1 MPFQLGM
8 ENSMEEYKQWR
19 ASEVDKAVLADY
31 QKARQRLKKREAHEN
46 GLLNS
51 EGAEQLEKFREYLA
65 LEKDE
70 GEPARVQCLY
80 ERAVAEHCLVAQVWE
95 EYIAY
100 LESTIKI
107 ETVITPVYT
116 RAIRNCP
123 WAVEL
128 WCGQLRAYEK
138 YEKESHEVTKV
149 FEQVQHLFPQP
160 YFLQNKH
167 NTSCRHHFKMEAY
180 CNRIECCPPG
190 SGGRLLRALLLSRAL
205 AHFHR
210 LQEESHTL

>member
-1 MPFQLGM
+1 M
-8 ENSMEEYKQWR
+8 
-19 ASEVDKAVLADY
+19 DKAVLADY

-65 LEKDE
+65 LEKDD

-160 YFLQNKH
+160 YFLQNKQRVTALFSLSGFGT
-167 NTSCRHHFKMEAY
+167 NEAEETMLKNLGVNVNSVY
-180 CNRIECCPPG
+180 VLYH
-190 SGGRLLRALLLSRAL
+190 LLDKFLITNFLNIIK
-205 AHFHR
+205 
-210 LQEESHTL
+210 Q

>member
-1 MPFQLGM
+1 
-8 ENSMEEYKQWR
+8 MEEYKQWR

-51 EGAEQLEKFREYLA
+51 EGAEQLEKFKEYLA

-80 ERAVAEHCLVAQVWE
+80 ERAVAEHCLVAGVWE

-128 WCGQLRAYEK
+128 WCGQLRAHER

-149 FEQVQHLFPQP
+149 FEQVKRHFFSNNISFKTNITHLV
-160 YFLQNKH
+160 
-167 NTSCRHHFKMEAY
+167 
-180 CNRIECCPPG
+180 
-190 SGGRLLRALLLSRAL
+190 
-205 AHFHR
+205 
-210 LQEESHTL
+210 HTI

>member
-80 ERAVAEHCLVAQVWE
+80 ERAVAEHCLVAGVWE
-95 EYIAY
+95 EYIAF

-128 WCGQLRAYEK
+128 WCGQLRAYEI
-138 YEKESHEVTKV
+138 YEKESHELTKV
-149 FEQVQHLFPQP
+149 FEQVNIF
-160 YFLQNKH
+160 FSS
-167 NTSCRHHFKMEAY
+167 TIS
-180 CNRIECCPPG
+180 
-190 SGGRLLRALLLSRAL
+190 LLKV
-205 AHFHR
+205 
-210 LQEESHTL
+210 T

>member
-1 MPFQLGM
+1 
-8 ENSMEEYKQWR
+8 MEEYKQWR
-19 ASEVDKAVLADY
+19 ASEVDKTVLADY
-31 QKARQRLKKREAHEN
+31 QKARQRLKKRESHEN

-65 LEKDE
+65 FEKDE

-80 ERAVAEHCLVAQVWE
+80 ERAVAEHCLVAGVWE

-128 WCGQLRAYEK
+128 WCGQLRAYER

-149 FEQVQHLFPQP
+149 FEQVEHFFPRQYLF
-160 YFLQNKH
+160 QN
-167 NTSCRHHFKMEAY
+167 
-180 CNRIECCPPG
+180 
-190 SGGRLLRALLLSRAL
+190 
-205 AHFHR
+205 
-210 LQEESHTL
+210 